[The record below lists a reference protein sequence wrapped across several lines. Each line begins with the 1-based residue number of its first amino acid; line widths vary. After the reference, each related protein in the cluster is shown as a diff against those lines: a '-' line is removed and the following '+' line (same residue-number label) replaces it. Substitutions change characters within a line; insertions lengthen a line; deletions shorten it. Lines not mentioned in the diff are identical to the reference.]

1 MRKNRKSIAADYDL
15 AERLKE
21 FSKNRGM
28 NFSKYLNEI
37 LEQCVYAE
45 KQGLYPPNLLK
56 EKRRQYVLEKLG
68 FVLLPSDIIEKAKDV
83 GELEK
88 YGESI
93 GKTISELSNESF
105 EIVEMLVNNMKIGF
119 SQSDS
124 VMLIPSYG
132 YQEFLRI
139 FVVGIAK
146 GAGLRVEKKG
156 EFYLI
161 YRNKDEAMKSESS

>member
-1 MRKNRKSIAADYDL
+1 
-15 AERLKE
+15 
-21 FSKNRGM
+21 
-28 NFSKYLNEI
+28 
-37 LEQCVYAE
+37 
-45 KQGLYPPNLLK
+45 
-56 EKRRQYVLEKLG
+56 
-68 FVLLPSDIIEKAKDV
+68 
-83 GELEK
+83 
-88 YGESI
+88 
-93 GKTISELSNESF
+93 SNESF